1 MADPVETQTPPAN
14 PPADPQ
20 TPPANPPEAVDEIA
34 VAKREAAEA
43 RAEAA
48 KARKEADEMKMQG
61 LKSKEDYKTIA
72 DLEKKRADDAEAEN
86 KKIKKALI
94 DDAKYSAL
102 RLEAQKQGINPI
114 SIPDLE
120 LLDFA
125 EVVAESN
132 NGRVAVSG
140 VEAAIQALKLKRP
153 NWFTAG
159 LPNVNPSTPA
169 GGQRPPNGQVTLAD
183 VKAAEVKYYASKSES
198 DKKAYQDI
206 IIKFKAQG

>member
-1 MADPVETQTPPAN
+1 
-14 PPADPQ
+14 
-20 TPPANPPEAVDEIA
+20 
-34 VAKREAAEA
+34 
-43 RAEAA
+43 
-48 KARKEADEMKMQG
+48 MKMQG
-61 LKSKEDYKTIA
+61 LKSKEDYKAIA
-72 DLEKKRADDAEAEN
+72 DLEKTRADNAEAEN
-86 KKIKKALI
+86 KKIKKALV
-94 DDAKYSAL
+94 DDAKYGAL

-120 LLDFA
+120 LLDFT
-125 EVVAESN
+125 EVVADSS
-132 NGRVAVSG
+132 NGRVSVSG

-169 GGQRPPNGQVTLAD
+169 GGSRPPNGQVTLAD

>member
-1 MADPVETQTPPAN
+1 MAEENTPPSNEQTPPPSN
-14 PPADPQ
+14 EQ
-20 TPPANPPEAVDEIA
+20 TPPPPVDEVA
-34 VAKREAAEA
+34 AAKREAAEA
-43 RAEAA
+43 KAEAA
-48 KARKEADEMKMQG
+48 RARKEAEELKMQG

-72 DLEKKRADDAEAEN
+72 DLEKKRADEAEAEN
-86 KKIKKALI
+86 RRIKKALI

-120 LLDFA
+120 LLDFT

-132 NGRVAVSG
+132 NGRVVVSG
-140 VEAAIQALKLKRP
+140 VEAAIQALKQKRP

-169 GGQRPPNGQVTLAD
+169 GGQKPPNGVVTLAD
-183 VKAAEVKYYASKSES
+183 VKAAEAKYYASKSES
-198 DKKAYQDI
+198 DKKAYEEI
-206 IIKFKAQG
+206 IFKFKTQG